1 LNHVEKLSDKDHRER
16 AWKIYLEDKPA
27 KPGESNDKIPEG
39 QTSST
44 SLKPSNDKNF
54 NSVDREAVENI
65 EKRIKIMNKVQS
77 GYKQKEQKDNTAE
90 VETVKEVYKSR
101 SKFSSHN
108 SQFDCGHFSKKS
120 KKR

>member
-1 LNHVEKLSDKDHRER
+1 MNHIEKLSDKDHRER
-16 AWKIYLEDKPA
+16 AWRIYLEGKPA
-27 KPGESNDKIPEG
+27 KAGENNDKIPEG

-54 NSVDREAVENI
+54 NSVDKEAVENI

-77 GYKQKEQKDNTAE
+77 GYKKDNIAE